1 MARTVP
7 AFTNPF
13 AGVAESAKTSGVIDL
28 RDAFDWSYS
37 YYTSGGTTSAHTLQL
52 SNAYDIESIPEAS
65 WSNWTQ
71 FGKTGLGSVATIKFP
86 PLGVRFARILRTAS
100 LASLT
105 IDINKLVK

>member
-7 AFTNPF
+7 AFTDPF
-13 AGVAESAKTSGVIDL
+13 TGLAESYKTSGVIEL

-37 YYTSGGTTSAHTLQL
+37 YYTTSGTVSLHTLQL
-52 SNAYDIESIPEAS
+52 SNAEDGESIPEAS
-65 WSNWTQ
+65 WSVWTR

-100 LASLT
+100 GASLV
-105 IDINKLVK
+105 INVNKLVR